1 MDWLNE
7 TIFIIITGKNSNY
20 PSMRA
25 NRSATPNGERWKI
38 KFEFGYSCNGWN
50 NTFTLRKELN
60 LNEFNGFA
68 ESATVSATV
77 VIRVQ
82 R

>member
-38 KFEFGYSCNGWN
+38 KFEFG
-50 NTFTLRKELN
+50 
-60 LNEFNGFA
+60 
-68 ESATVSATV
+68 
-77 VIRVQ
+77 
-82 R
+82 